1 MQFVLTRSLDNAA
14 TGELTAIAEGQ
25 VERIQEA
32 GHAVPS
38 ADSDVPSAAGV
49 QVGVFLPGGTA
60 LGEPIEI
67 PGWLRHYPD
76 GLTDLTVEGE
86 HVRVVVMPAEV
97 NGTVAAWVA
106 AGRSLAAE
114 DRLLHRMRL
123 LLLAGGSL
131 AVLASLVAGW
141 WLAGR
146 AVRPVERAYEAQ
158 AGFAADASHELRTP
172 LTFVRSGVEVL
183 AEKEPG
189 LGGQVL
195 AEVDYLTGLTQRL
208 LLLARAER
216 GSIRLEVGP
225 VDMGATCRSAA
236 HRSERAHGNALSTGG
251 NDLAALADRM
261 ALEAALD
268 AVLENVSGTAAGRRG
283 ALEPRGRTG
292 GDRDRG
298 PWAGAPRGSPRPGVR
313 TLLPRRSL
321 PRAGNGRGGARS
333 RARQDAGGSAKG
345 EDVARAHAGGRP
357 HGADRIAGRVADPRC
372 RVGSPRAYSL
382 RGHPRIP
389 EALPPVRRARAR
401 TPELGRGSVEIEHV
415 PEGTVVLQQGG
426 TPASHLYVVRKGAVE
441 LLDDGRLLDLLGEGE
456 VFGQFSLLAH
466 EGPTVTVRAHE
477 DTLCYLI
484 PEEVA
489 DELLGTS
496 AGPGVR
502 DRVDAPAHPVGR

>member
-1 MQFVLTRSLDNAA
+1 MFRSLRLRIALSHALVLIVILLALGISMQFVLTRSLDNAA

-38 ADSDVPSAAGV
+38 ADSDIPSAAGV

-76 GLTDLTVEGE
+76 RLTDLTVEGE

-216 GSIRLEVGP
+216 GSIRLEVEP
-225 VDMGATCRSAA
+225 VDVGAACRSAA
-236 HRSERAHGNALSTGG
+236 RRSERAHGNALSTGG
-251 NDLAALADRM
+251 TDLAALADRM

-268 AVLENVSGTAAGRRG
+268 AVLENVERHGGGSAEVRWSREDGRVEIG
-283 ALEPRGRTG
+283 IADHGPGLPEDLHGRAFERFFRV
-292 GDRDRG
+292 D
-298 PWAGAPRGSPRPGVR
+298 P
-313 TLLPRRSL
+313 
-321 PRAGNGRGGARS
+321 S
-333 RARQDAGGSAKG
+333 RARETGGAGLGLALAKTLVEAQEG
-345 EDVARAHAGGRP
+345 RMWLEPTPGG
-357 HGADRIAGRVADPRC
+357 G
-372 RVGSPRAYSL
+372 L
-382 RGHPRIP
+382 
-389 EALPPVRRARAR
+389 
-401 TPELGRGSVEIEHV
+401 
-415 PEGTVVLQQGG
+415 
-426 TPASHLYVVRKGAVE
+426 
-441 LLDDGRLLDLLGEGE
+441 
-456 VFGQFSLLAH
+456 
-466 EGPTVTVRAHE
+466 TVRIG
-477 DTLCYLI
+477 L
-484 PEEVA
+484 
-489 DELLGTS
+489 
-496 AGPGVR
+496 
-502 DRVDAPAHPVGR
+502 PAA